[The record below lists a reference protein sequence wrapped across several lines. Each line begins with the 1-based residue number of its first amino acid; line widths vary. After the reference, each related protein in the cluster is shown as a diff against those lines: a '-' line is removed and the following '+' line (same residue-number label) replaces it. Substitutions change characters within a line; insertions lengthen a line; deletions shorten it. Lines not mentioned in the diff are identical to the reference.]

1 MSLNLYYTKT
11 LPNDLKKI
19 INIMSFNESEG
30 YSDNI
35 LSTGLQTYNKDK
47 IYEIWE
53 STDNVKEETYK
64 NINIR
69 YDKDYLFGSVI
80 FDSLCQFE
88 ENYKDILTF
97 TRKFNYRLI
106 KLWHFIP
113 NLLDIN
119 EINKSTYT
127 IFCEEREKLYKAF
140 FTNNNYPAATVV
152 GTKGKKIIIYFI
164 ASSYLDIFYLSNSR
178 QIEPY
183 KYPKEIFQYK
193 PLFSRAIK
201 LGKQKEDSKIFISGT
216 ASISG
221 YQSKHASN
229 LSKQFNEII
238 LNYKNLLN
246 ITSDFSSKNDIYRI
260 YIKNNINVDTI
271 KEYIQKNFNENR
283 YLIIFGDICRSE
295 LLIEIDG
302 IKTNT

>member
-1 MSLNLYYTKT
+1 MSLNLYYTKKP
-11 LPNDLKKI
+11 PNDLKKI

-53 STDNVKEETYK
+53 SNEYVKEETYK

-69 YDKDYLFGSVI
+69 YDKDYLFGSVV
-80 FDSLCQFE
+80 FDSFYQFK
-88 ENYKDILTF
+88 ENYKNILAF
-97 TRKFNYRLI
+97 TKQFNYRLI

-127 IFCEEREKLYKAF
+127 IFCEEREKLYQDF

-164 ASSYLDIFYLSNSR
+164 ASSYLDILYLSNSR

-193 PLFSRAIK
+193 PLFSRAVK
-201 LGKQKEDSKIFISGT
+201 LAKPNQSSRIFISGT

-221 YQSKHASN
+221 YESKHVSN
-229 LSKQFNEII
+229 LSKQFKEII

-246 ITSDFSSKNDIYRI
+246 ITNNFSNEHDIYKI
-260 YIKNNINVDTI
+260 YIKNNINTDTI
-271 KEYIQKNFNENR
+271 IKDIQKNFNENK

-302 IKTNT
+302 IKTNI